1 MLFLKQIIKSSPLR
15 SFWYFLSYNQRF
27 LIRKLYYLPIDFYD
41 RVTGNY
47 HKYVPP
53 RGYIYTGSPANYKDY
68 IKQGEHQ
75 LELLKSEIDLKPTDC
90 VLDIGSGIG
99 RTAIALTTYLDK
111 SAKYEGFD
119 VVQLGIEWC
128 DSKIKKD
135 FQNFNFKYIPLFN
148 DLYNNSNLKA
158 SEFSFPYEKNFFDK
172 IFSFSVFTHM
182 QIDEIQ
188 HYFSEIQKVL
198 KPDGLALSTFFT
210 YDNASESEIS
220 NNPAFNFSYKKNGYR
235 LMSDKIKSGNIA
247 IHKDKL
253 KAMFEANNLTLVK
266 IIDGFWKGSKED
278 KIEYQDIVVFKKIAN
293 PST

>member
-1 MLFLKQIIKSSPLR
+1 MLQLKSMIKNSFFR
-15 SFWYFLSYNQRF
+15 SLWYSFSHNQRF
-27 LIRKLYYLPIDFYD
+27 LVRKLYYFPIDLYD
-41 RVTGNY
+41 RLTGNY

-53 RGYIYTGSPANYKDY
+53 RGYIYTGSPANHKDY
-68 IKQGEHQ
+68 IKQGKQQ
-75 LELLKSEIDLKPTDC
+75 LELLKSEIGIKPTDH

-99 RTAIALTTYLDK
+99 RTAIALTDYLDK

-119 VVQLGIEWC
+119 VVHLGVKWC
-128 DSKIKKD
+128 NSKLKKD
-135 FQNFNFKYIPLFN
+135 FPNFNFKYIPLYN
-148 DLYNNSNLKA
+148 DLYNDSNLKA
-158 SEFSFPYEKNFFDK
+158 NEFTFPYEKNSFDT

-220 NNPAFNFSYKKNGYR
+220 NNRAFNFSYKKDGYR

-253 KAMFEANNLTLVK
+253 KTMLEANNLTLVK
-266 IIDGFWKGSKED
+266 IIDGFWKGEKKQ
-278 KIEYQDIVVFKKIAN
+278 KIEYQDIVIFKK
-293 PST
+293 